1 MTRKASQPSFQPSDD
16 IRVDYALIA
25 SSAAA
30 GFFALIYLILF

>member
-1 MTRKASQPSFQPSDD
+1 MTRKASQFSLQPSDD

-25 SSAAA
+25 SSVAA